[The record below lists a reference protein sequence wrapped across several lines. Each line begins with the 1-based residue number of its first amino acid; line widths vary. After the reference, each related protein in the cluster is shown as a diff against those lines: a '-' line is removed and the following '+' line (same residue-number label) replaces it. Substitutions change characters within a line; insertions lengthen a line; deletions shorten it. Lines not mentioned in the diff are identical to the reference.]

1 MAGCIVLVDDHPLLA
16 LGLREQLERTGAAV
30 EILDP
35 VVGPEA
41 LISAVADRAPACAVV
56 DLGLPFPGGGA
67 ALIGPLAR
75 RSVRTVVLTG
85 ETERGRWIEASQAG
99 AEVIVSKAEALD
111 EIVDVIVRVAAAE
124 PVRPHQRAELAA
136 EHRVTERDRRRSREP
151 FVDLSPRE
159 QEVLAG
165 LMGGYGPSDLAARDF
180 VSVET
185 VRTQVKSVLR
195 KLRVGSQL
203 EAVALAHRSG
213 WGPGSSAS

>member
-16 LGLREQLERTGAAV
+16 LGLRQQLERTGASV

-41 LISAVADRAPACAVV
+41 LISAVADRAPVCVVV

-67 ALIGPLAR
+67 ALIEPLAR
-75 RSVRTVVLTG
+75 RSVPTVVLTG
-85 ETERGRWIEASQAG
+85 ETERWRWIEASQAG
-99 AEVIVSKAEALD
+99 AQVIVSKAEPLD

-124 PVRPHQRAELAA
+124 PVRLHQRAELAA
-136 EHRVTERDRRRSREP
+136 ERLAIEHDRRRSREP
-151 FVDLSPRE
+151 FADLSRRE

-165 LMGGYGPSDLAARDF
+165 LMRGHGPNDLAARDF

-213 WGPGSSAS
+213 WAPESPAS